1 MTHSEKYKIY
11 NEMFQNC
18 ENIEQQI
25 REHAANKGH
34 QMLSKCTDVFVG
46 DEETR
51 AYFID
56 FEAKNKSGNY
66 YRVRGIYSVEEMKKS
81 GIIA

>member
-11 NEMFQNC
+11 NEMFSNC

-34 QMLSKCTDVFVG
+34 QLLSRSVDVFVG
-46 DEETR
+46 DEESG
-51 AYFID
+51 AYFVD

-66 YRVRGIYSVEEMKKS
+66 YRVRGNYSVEEMKKS